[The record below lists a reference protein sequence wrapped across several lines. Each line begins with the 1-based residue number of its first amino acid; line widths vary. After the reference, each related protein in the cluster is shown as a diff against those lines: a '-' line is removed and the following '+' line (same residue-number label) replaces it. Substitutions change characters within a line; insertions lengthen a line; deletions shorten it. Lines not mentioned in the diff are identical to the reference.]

1 MWLSLKQIL
10 WSTWMSPMPSHP
22 LRGPSPAAC
31 FRPVQYWTF
40 ALTLPFNVDTGSTSP
55 GTDGSHI
62 ATPSSIW
69 SHCVPVLRK
78 QRGATQVEEATWVA
92 RGWADMIQLIVI
104 KWHDRGEWLSATW
117 QVGSLY
123 LLAQGSVHSS
133 VLTDS
138 YSVPPLHS
146 PCHTLTHTHTHP
158 GEEKQTFAP
167 SPNQGAFP
175 IKLWKQSKLPCIK
188 LQCYSI
194 MGKGTIPL
202 IWLEQG
208 NPLFPKAIMRFHVP
222 YCDCLRVHT
231 TEFLPLHMV
240 FLVSMETRLI

>member
-1 MWLSLKQIL
+1 MSKWLKSGGYFSGNSWVIRIYRSHSQTWLFLKQIL

-31 FRPVQYWTF
+31 FRPVQCWTL

-69 SHCVPVLRK
+69 SHGVP
-78 QRGATQVEEATWVA
+78 GSEEAKRCYSGGGSNMGA

-138 YSVPPLHS
+138 YSVPPPTP
-146 PCHTLTHTHTHP
+146 PCHTLTHTHTLGKKNKPLHLP
-158 GEEKQTFAP
+158 
-167 SPNQGAFP
+167 P
-175 IKLWKQSKLPCIK
+175 IKELSL
-188 LQCYSI
+188 
-194 MGKGTIPL
+194 
-202 IWLEQG
+202 
-208 NPLFPKAIMRFHVP
+208 
-222 YCDCLRVHT
+222 
-231 TEFLPLHMV
+231 
-240 FLVSMETRLI
+240 